1 MKTKHPK
8 KMRLGRETLARLENQ
23 LLRGGVL
30 GGSDSKSLEGD
41 TCITC
46 VCTQPQVCQTVHTCG
61 C

>member
-8 KMRLGRETLARLENQ
+8 KMRLGRETLARLGNQ
-23 LLRGGVL
+23 DLREVAGAT
-30 GGSDSKSLEGD
+30 KSCDGD

-46 VCTQPQVCQTVHTCG
+46 ICTQPQVCQTVNTCG